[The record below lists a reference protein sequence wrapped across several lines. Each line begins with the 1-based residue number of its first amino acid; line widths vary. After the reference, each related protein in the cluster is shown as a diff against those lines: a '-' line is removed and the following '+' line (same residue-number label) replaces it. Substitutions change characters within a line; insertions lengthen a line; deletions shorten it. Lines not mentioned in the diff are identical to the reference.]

1 MGDAKRRRERRRA
14 EKERKAQ
21 RRAARAA
28 RRAGQ
33 REKRCRRRA
42 KELRRAGAPEDVGT
56 AAWASAGAPEAGPR
70 TGAPSETAPV
80 GGRRVRETMAAVERL
95 AGRVRP
101 PDANRGAWH
110 ALCRAVVADQ
120 NSSALVR
127 RERVRI
133 LRLLCEELGR
143 AGYQGL
149 TMRGLRSRHVKALV
163 REWKRRGLSA
173 SRTAKLLGHLRWWAR
188 TVGKDGLVLGSNAAY
203 GLSTRSAVGTGQ
215 RGTLDLEALVGR
227 VPDERTRLSLAL
239 QWEFGLSPE
248 ESIKFAAARAVRD
261 DCVVVPAS
269 WGSRRKG
276 RTVPVRW
283 VSQRALL
290 GVVREVGGD
299 GPLIAPGR
307 SYAGHRADVYE
318 PLAARFRVGRVHGLR
333 WAYARRR
340 FLEEVGVKC
349 AAAGGPDSADMDA
362 AMRAAARRATAAIA
376 KEMGVVHAVV
386 REVFLGFADRGRGRS
401 GARRGRVDGGARG
414 AVGTA
419 GRG

>member
-1 MGDAKRRRERRRA
+1 MARAGKAKRRREQRRD

-28 RRAGQ
+28 RREKQ
-33 REKRCRRRA
+33 RSKRDERREKEPRRPA
-42 KELRRAGAPEDVGT
+42 PPAAAGEG
-56 AAWASAGAPEAGPR
+56 AAR
-70 TGAPSETAPV
+70 DAPV
-80 GGRRVRETMAAVERL
+80 LGRRWRETMTAVERL
-95 AGRVRP
+95 AGRVRM
-101 PDANRGAWH
+101 PDANQAAWR
-110 ALCRAVVADQ
+110 ALCRAVVEDR
-120 NSSALVR
+120 NSSDLVR
-127 RERVRI
+127 GERVRI

-143 AGYQGL
+143 AGFQGL
-149 TMRGLRSRHVKALV
+149 AMGGLRSRHVRALV
-163 REWKRRGLSA
+163 RHWKLRGLSA

-188 TVGKDGLVLGSNAAY
+188 TIGKDGLVLPTNAAY
-203 GLSTRSAVGTGQ
+203 GLATRSAVGTGR

-248 ESIKFAAARAVRD
+248 ESIKFAAARAVQGDR
-261 DCVVVPAS
+261 VVLPAS

-307 SYAGHRADVYE
+307 SYVGHRADVYE
-318 PLAARFRVGRVHGLR
+318 PLAERFRVGRVHGLR
-333 WAYARRR
+333 WGYARRR

-349 AAAGGPDSADMDA
+349 PAAGGPGYADMDDP
-362 AMRAAARRATAAIA
+362 MRASARRATAAVA
-376 KEMGVVHAVV
+376 AEMGVVHAVV
-386 REVFLGFADRGRGRS
+386 REVYLGLADWGCRGRPGS
-401 GARRGRVDGGARG
+401 GDAGGMSS
-414 AVGTA
+414 A
-419 GRG
+419 GVAERA

>member
-1 MGDAKRRRERRRA
+1 MKAKRRRERRRA
-14 EKERKAQ
+14 EKERKAL

-33 REKRCRRRA
+33 CEKRCRRQA
-42 KELRRAGAPEDVGT
+42 KELRRAPKGVRADGAKSKGT
-56 AAWASAGAPEAGPR
+56 PTAGPTEDLAADR
-70 TGAPSETAPV
+70 RPLR
-80 GGRRVRETMAAVERL
+80 GRRLRETMAAVERL
-95 AGRVRP
+95 AGRVRS
-101 PDANRGAWH
+101 PDANHGAWH

-188 TVGKDGLVLGSNAAY
+188 TIGKDGLILASNAAY

-261 DCVVVPAS
+261 ERVVLPAS

-299 GPLIAPGR
+299 GALIAPGR

-318 PLAARFRVGRVHGLR
+318 PLAERFRVGRVHGLR

-362 AMRAAARRATAAIA
+362 AMRAAARGATAAIA

-386 REVFLGFADRGRGRS
+386 REVFLGFAGRGGGRREAS
-401 GARRGRVDGGARG
+401 GEGADGGARD
-414 AVGTA
+414 ADGTA